1 MSQELLPSGLV
12 EEFCVHEDFLYRISS
27 KCLLA
32 AFSSN
37 SKLNLKLIEVLESEA
52 FNLLKFLC
60 NSSKN
65 PKKIFCVTSALNT
78 SLVLHVNFF
87 DVSFMITALV
97 QHSQAN
103 QKLFHNCFVKMV
115 AEDLLGSVHH
125 SLQSE
130 VTAIVE
136 MINGKIIQVPDQS
149 SSSLIQKSSKYLYVC
164 VTL

>member
-12 EEFCVHEDFLYRISS
+12 EEFCIHEDFLYRISS

-32 AFSSN
+32 AFSSK
-37 SKLNLKLIEVLESEA
+37 SKPNLKLIEVLGSEA
-52 FNLLKFLC
+52 FNLLKLLC

-65 PKKIFCVTSALNT
+65 PKKVFCVTSALNT

-87 DVSFMITALV
+87 DVSFMIAALV
-97 QHSQAN
+97 QCSQAN
-103 QKLFHNCFVKMV
+103 QKLFHNCFVKMA
-115 AEDLLGSVHH
+115 AEDSLVAVHH

-130 VTAIVE
+130 VTALVE

-149 SSSLIQKSSKYLYVC
+149 SSSLIQKNSKYLHVHM
-164 VTL
+164 TL